1 MPVSGVV
8 RLSQCSRRTSAKAM
22 FSPVPQR
29 PLRPQVEESDCT
41 PGIFFTRSWNSSI
54 TAIVWSS
61 VCPSGRR
68 QYTEM

>member
-1 MPVSGVV
+1 
-8 RLSQCSRRTSAKAM
+8 M

-54 TAIVWSS
+54 TAIVWSR